1 MFWQRD
7 LCLAAR
13 GAPLRTILPPALS
26 AVLRER
32 WTALIQYLINRQRK
46 DEGYRIAEERIQPDE
61 EQYLQTMIDSNWEY
75 MTQHW
80 TPGNYQRGGN
90 TKTHG
95 VGSGEVTIRDDLPP
109 QFRHD
114 ILADSRTYRAWVRFS
129 GPGPDWPKDIDDI
142 GFVSCSIKL
151 MEVPGPKLLENEKF
165 TQDLLSVCT
174 HFAGSDD
181 AVVVEPDAD
190 KPTRRR
196 YWSCVPY
203 LLGQGR
209 R

>member
-165 TQDLLSVCT
+165 TQDLSRSAPILLEVMMQSWWNQT
-174 HFAGSDD
+174 QTN
-181 AVVVEPDAD
+181 PLAD
-190 KPTRRR
+190 GTGAAFPTCSGKARR
-196 YWSCVPY
+196 
-203 LLGQGR
+203 
-209 R
+209 